1 MLKEHNTHMY
11 ITEMTLTFLCA
22 SVNPDHQTPSLEEFS
37 SLWQCRCCHLLFIH
51 LFSIFLFL
59 YYWMR
64 GMCHSRYIE
73 VIEHPVGIF
82 SLLLTCESLRL
93 NSSNLGWCWSL
104 YPLNHLDGHFFFLFF
119 FFSVLISLFFSF
131 RLWPIL
137 DHFLVCSSIGVN
149 SVNPMMKRWQEV
161 CLRVETVTWHTLFC
175 RFRKKSIDFFKVKLL

>member
-1 MLKEHNTHMY
+1 MYFSVLMLKEHNTHMY

-119 FFSVLISLFFSF
+119 FFFCVNITVFLVPPLAYFGPFFSMLQY
-131 RLWPIL
+131 R
-137 DHFLVCSSIGVN
+137 G
-149 SVNPMMKRWQEV
+149 
-161 CLRVETVTWHTLFC
+161 
-175 RFRKKSIDFFKVKLL
+175 